1 MPRLRTHTCRF
12 CLSVYSFLPSLVHR
26 DPLSFLPPG
35 AEFASAAMPQ
45 QMLPGL
51 LIIAG
56 AMGASGGLLYS
67 LNWLFTGHAVSI
79 ILVIRVANLK
89 SHSCLCRLQKKNIG
103 RDEWDYLM
111 EQRDARLKAAK

>member
-1 MPRLRTHTCRF
+1 MSAQTL
-12 CLSVYSFLPSLVHR
+12 Y
-26 DPLSFLPPG
+26 PLLPPG

-67 LNWLFTGHAVSI
+67 LNWLFTGHAVST
-79 ILVIRVANLK
+79 LLLTRVAYLK
-89 SHSCLCRLQKKNIG
+89 SHSCCRPQKKNIG